1 MIKKF
6 ISAWALFST
15 VIVLWAFFNFLKSST
30 GLQLMKWE
38 YVLRD
43 LEQLVKILNLKF
55 TLEEAMKAQWGSKG
69 VALLSL

>member
-1 MIKKF
+1 VIKKF
-6 ISAWALFST
+6 ISGWALFST

-55 TLEEAMKAQWGSKG
+55 TLEAMKAQRGSKG

>member
-6 ISAWALFST
+6 ISGWALFST

-55 TLEEAMKAQWGSKG
+55 TLEAMKAQRGSKG

>member
-1 MIKKF
+1 
-6 ISAWALFST
+6 
-15 VIVLWAFFNFLKSST
+15 
-30 GLQLMKWE
+30 MKWE